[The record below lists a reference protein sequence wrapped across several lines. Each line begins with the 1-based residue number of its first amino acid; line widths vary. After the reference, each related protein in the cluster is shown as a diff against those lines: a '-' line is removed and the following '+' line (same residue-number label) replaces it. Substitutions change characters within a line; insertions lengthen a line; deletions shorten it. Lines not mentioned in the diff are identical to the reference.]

1 MKRLL
6 FIISIIVLFTINLN
20 AQLIDSNRV
29 HVPIMNYAS
38 IDTITDTIT
47 GEIIFCTDCSS
58 IASGTLVIFNRG
70 NWETLEGTSLN
81 IPSIPTLD
89 TIITS
94 LTSIIWDWNIDTL
107 VDGYKWNITNTY
119 STATDMDTVHI
130 RTETSLTCNTKYTR
144 YVWAY
149 NTYGHSSVLTMSD
162 TTSGCFQCDSVV
174 VIHLADLIA
183 PVADTITYYG
193 VTGITGESTKCWTT
207 QNLGATTQPNTYNDT
222 AVSSLGWY
230 FQFNNRR
237 GYQWDDSVRTPS
249 STWISSITSNS
260 AWLTVNDPCTI
271 ELGDG
276 WRIPTS
282 VEWYN
287 IDKGNGWTN
296 NDSVYN
302 DTLYLHAAGRLTNT
316 TGLMNYRGSN
326 GYYWSSTQASST
338 QGKIFYFTTSAA
350 NITSYYKTAGCSIR
364 CIHN

>member
-1 MKRLL
+1 MKKLLL
-6 FIISIIVLFTINLN
+6 FIVLFLSINVLS
-20 AQLIDSNRV
+20 AQVVDSLRI
-29 HVPIMNYAS
+29 HVPIMDYAF

-47 GEIIFCTDCSS
+47 GEMIFCTDCSS
-58 IASGTLVIFNRG
+58 TASGTLVIFNRG

-81 IPSIPTLD
+81 IPSTPTLD

-94 LTSIIWDWNIDTL
+94 LTSIVWDWNLDTT
-107 VDGYKWNITNTY
+107 VTGYKWNITNTY
-119 STATDMDTVHI
+119 STATDMDTVHT
-130 RTETSLTCNTKYTR
+130 RTETSLTCNTVYTR

-162 TTSGCFQCDSVV
+162 TTTDCWTCDSVT

-193 VTGITGESTKCWTT
+193 VTGILGETTKCWTT
-207 QNLGATTQPNTYNDT
+207 QNLGATTQPSAYNDT
-222 AVSSLGWY
+222 AVASLGWY
-230 FQFNNRR
+230 FQFNSKR
-237 GYQWDDSVRTPS
+237 GYQWEDSVRTPS
-249 STWISSITSNS
+249 STWTSSITSNS
-260 AWLTVNDPCTI
+260 SWLTANDPCAI
-271 ELGDG
+271 ELGTG

-282 VEWYN
+282 TEWYN
-287 IDKGNGWTN
+287 IDKENEWVN

-316 TGLMNYRGSN
+316 TGAMNYRGSN

-338 QGKIFYFTTSAA
+338 QGKIFYFTSSAA
-350 NITSYYKTAGCSIR
+350 NITSYYKTAACSIR